1 MFKGRLSRPRGFFYG
16 WVIVAVFFLVDVIVY
31 GIRNSFSVFYLSL
44 LDEFGWGRAGTV
56 GIFSLHIVVYGLVAP
71 VSGRLADKFGP
82 RKIVPLGTLLI
93 AAGMVACS
101 MASRIWQFYILFGV
115 IISVG
120 ICVSGWSQFAP
131 ILSEWFVRRRAAA
144 LGIVS
149 AGYGLCFALS
159 SLTEFLISRLGW
171 RGALVALGAI
181 PILTIAP
188 LTVLLVKRRPE
199 EMGLWP
205 DGDPAATGSRGG
217 SGEAGGASGVD
228 SPAVELTLAE
238 AVRTYPFWMI
248 FFANFF
254 FWGIGTN
261 MILAHQVAFVN
272 DIGYSEAFA
281 AFILSLYGVVYAV
294 GNLFGFVSDRFGRGR
309 TFAVGSAGLIAA
321 MLILIAAGEGA
332 SPWML
337 YAYAALFGF
346 CMGVGTPTLNAIQAD
361 LFQGRSFGTINGFL
375 MLGFGIGGSLGPWI
389 GGVIYDT
396 RGTYIPAFSIA
407 IFSYVVTCVLVL
419 KAAHARTRAAI

>member
-1 MFKGRLSRPRGFFYG
+1 MLKGRLFRPRGFFYG
-16 WVIVAVFFLVDVIVY
+16 WVIVGIFFLVDVIVY

-44 LDEFGWGRAGTV
+44 LDEFGWGRAGTI
-56 GIFSLHIVVYGLVAP
+56 GIFSLHIVVYGLMAP
-71 VSGRLADKFGP
+71 ISGRLADKFGP
-82 RKIVPLGTLLI
+82 KRIVPLGTLLI
-93 AAGMVACS
+93 TVGMVACS

-120 ICVSGWSQFAP
+120 ICVSGWSQYAP
-131 ILSEWFVRRRAAA
+131 ILSEWFVRRRATA
-144 LGIVS
+144 LGVVS

-171 RGALVALGAI
+171 RGALVALGVI

-205 DGDPAATGSRGG
+205 DGSHEAVGSQGG
-217 SGEAGGASGVD
+217 QGEAGGAYGVN
-228 SPAVELTLAE
+228 SPVTELTLVE
-238 AVRTYPFWMI
+238 AVKTYPFWMI
-248 FFANFF
+248 FLANFF

-294 GNLFGFVSDRFGRGR
+294 GNLFGFVSDRIGRSK
-309 TFAVGSAGLIAA
+309 TFAVGSVGLIAA
-321 MLILIAAGEGA
+321 MLILISAGGGA
-332 SPWML
+332 SQLML
-337 YAYAALFGF
+337 YMYATLFGF
-346 CMGVGTPTLNAIQAD
+346 CMGVTTPTLNAIQAD
-361 LFQGRSFGTINGFL
+361 LFQGRSFGAINGLL

-389 GGVIYDT
+389 GGIIYDT
-396 RGTYIPAFSIA
+396 MGTYIPAFSIA
-407 IFSYVVTCVLVL
+407 IFAFIITCVLVM
-419 KAAHARTRAAI
+419 KAIHA